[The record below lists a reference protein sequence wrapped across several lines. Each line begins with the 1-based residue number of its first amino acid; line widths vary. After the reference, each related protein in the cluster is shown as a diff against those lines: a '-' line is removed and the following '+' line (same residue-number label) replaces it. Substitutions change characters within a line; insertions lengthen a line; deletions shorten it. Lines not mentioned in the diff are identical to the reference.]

1 MKNVPT
7 LGRLC
12 KIWVVLV
19 PTLGKSV
26 PTMGKSVPTLG
37 LIVPTLGQ
45 FVPTLGQ
52 IVYAIVSRTI
62 RRTLRDLTLYPS

>member
-1 MKNVPT
+1 MKYSELRKKNVPT

-26 PTMGKSVPTLG
+26 PTLG

-45 FVPTLGQ
+45 FVPTLGL
-52 IVYAIVSRTI
+52 IVYAIVSRTLG
-62 RRTLRDLTLYPS
+62 RSLTHLTP

>member
-1 MKNVPT
+1 MENVPT

-19 PTLGKSV
+19 PTL
-26 PTMGKSVPTLG
+26 GKSVPTLG

-52 IVYAIVSRTI
+52 IVYAIVSRTL
-62 RRTLRDLTLYPS
+62 RRTLRDLRL

>member
-12 KIWVVLV
+12 KIWVVL
-19 PTLGKSV
+19 V

-52 IVYAIVSRTI
+52 IVYAIVSRTL
-62 RRTLRDLTLYPS
+62 RRTLRDLTPYPS